1 VHLFKKA
8 TGLLHPSCFLTP
20 HAFSIIMQL
29 DGNSGFERS
38 GAGMIDIDDP
48 AVSHVVFHPRKEG
61 WGHSPGGMRTE
72 TQCGDAVV
80 GGYLYVYEPGN
91 AIMLFFHG
99 NGEIAADY
107 DSLADLYTACGVS
120 FWVVDYRGYGRSTG
134 TPSYTQMF
142 ADAEAILKDIPAAG
156 RIAGKRFD
164 KVLVMGRSLGS
175 ASAIYLGSTRP
186 EELHGLLLDSP
197 FADGPGLIQR
207 LGGPRLGAVKIP
219 PSIDNLEL
227 MKLCTLP
234 TLIIHGT
241 EDRIIPISDAKALY
255 GACKSETKRL
265 VEIRGAGHNDILL
278 RGLETYRSEIRD
290 HVLRATES
298 ARPG

>member
-1 VHLFKKA
+1 MMH
-8 TGLLHPSCFLTP
+8 
-20 HAFSIIMQL
+20 
-29 DGNSGFERS
+29 
-38 GAGMIDIDDP
+38 IDDP
-48 AVSHVVFHPRKEG
+48 SVSRVVFHPRKEG
-61 WGHSPGGMRTE
+61 WGYSPGGIRTE

-80 GGYLYVYEPGN
+80 GGYIHVCESGN

-107 DSLADLYTACGVS
+107 DLLADLYTDCGVS

-142 ADAEAILKDIPAAG
+142 TDAETILKDIPRAG
-156 RIAGKRFD
+156 QIAGKRFD

-175 ASAIYLGSTRP
+175 ASAIYLSSAHP

-197 FADGPGLIQR
+197 FADGPGLIHR
-207 LGGPRLGAVKIP
+207 MGGPGLGTAEIP
-219 PSIDNLEL
+219 ASIDNLEL

-241 EDRIIPISDAKALY
+241 EDRIIPFSDAKALY
-255 GACKSETKRL
+255 EACKSKTKRL

-290 HVLRATES
+290 YVDRITES
-298 ARPG
+298 VGPG